1 MSTSKKETKLPGGVI
16 QADVDAWKKKHGS
29 VHQFA
34 AQDKGKSYFFYL
46 SEPTDEVMSLA
57 YSKAKESSWEAGL
70 VLFSNCWLG
79 GDEAVRAKQRIRS
92 GAVHQTAAYFI
103 GDTPDF
109 KAVEL

>member
-1 MSTSKKETKLPGGVI
+1 MTSKKEIKLPGGVK
-16 QADVDAWKKKHGS
+16 QSDLDSWKKKHGH
-29 VHQFA
+29 VHQFTA
-34 AQDKGKSYFFYL
+34 EDNGKTYWFCL
-46 SEPTDEVMSLA
+46 SEPNDDVMSLA

-70 VLFSNCWLG
+70 VLFQNCWLA
-79 GDEAVRAKQRIRS
+79 GDEAVRTRQRIRS